1 MIVFQ
6 AHQVFP
12 GGLFL
17 NLILCLLPL
26 IVFLILKKLGLLPKI
41 GKQSKIFDLFF
52 IYCFILL
59 LPNALYAF
67 FEIKHVIY
75 SSWTSFFVFGGMS
88 LIGLSCTLI
97 INMLIVDHYAKNKI
111 EMFVYYLILSLICG
125 FGAAVG
131 LLDYTSLVGFKFLTL
146 LGIAL
151 ELLHLPIL
159 FYFSCGVSALIFSL
173 GYLPHR
179 FLFKPSYY

>member
-26 IVFLILKKLGLLPKI
+26 AIILILKKLRFLPKI
-41 GKQSKIFDLFF
+41 GKLSKIFDVFF

-59 LPNALYAF
+59 LPNALYGF
-67 FEIKHVIY
+67 FEIKHVIC
-75 SSWTSFFVFGGMS
+75 SSWASFFVFGGMS
-88 LIGLSCTLI
+88 FIGLSCTLI
-97 INMLIVDHYAKNKI
+97 TNMLIVDHYAKNKV
-111 EMFVYYLILSLICG
+111 EMFIYYLILSLICG

-131 LLDYTSLVGFKFLTL
+131 LLDYTSLVGFKFF
-146 LGIAL
+146 I
-151 ELLHLPIL
+151 LP
-159 FYFSCGVSALIFSL
+159 A
-173 GYLPHR
+173 
-179 FLFKPSYY
+179 